1 LRTFGYSKNS
11 NQMKILEQGQIK
23 QKIKRLAVEI
33 IEQNFDAKEIIFAGI
48 NNNGL
53 GFSKLLVKEVKKLT
67 ETTITQCQISI
78 NPAKPISE
86 EVSISLAPADIKN
99 KTIIIVDDVANTG
112 RTLFYAFKPFT
123 NILVKKIQVAVLV
136 DRKHKS
142 FPVQVDYV
150 GLSLATTLKDNIDVK
165 LISVDELEVCLD

>member
-1 LRTFGYSKNS
+1 
-11 NQMKILEQGQIK
+11 MKILEQGQIK

-33 IEQNFDAKEIIFAGI
+33 VEQNFDATEIIFAGI

-53 GFSKLLVKEVKKLT
+53 GFSKLLIKEVKKLT
-67 ETTITQCQISI
+67 EATITPAQISL

-86 EVSISLAPADIKN
+86 EVTISLSVTDIKN
-99 KTIIIVDDVANTG
+99 KTVIIVDDVANTG
-112 RTLFYAFKPFT
+112 RTLFYAFKPFMG
-123 NILVKKIQVAVLV
+123 ILVKKMQVAVLV

-165 LISVDELEVCLD
+165 LMGVDELEVCLD

>member
-1 LRTFGYSKNS
+1 
-11 NQMKILEQGQIK
+11 MKILEQGQIK

-33 IEQNFDAKEIIFAGI
+33 VEQNFGANEIIFAGI

-53 GFSKLLVKEVKKLT
+53 GFAKLLIKEVKKLT
-67 ETTITQCQISI
+67 DSTITLSQISL
-78 NPAKPISE
+78 NPAKPIAE
-86 EVSISLAPADIKN
+86 EVTISLSASELRN

-112 RTLFYAFKPFT
+112 RTLFYAFKPFM
-123 NILVKKIQVAVLV
+123 NILVKKLQVAVLV

-142 FPVQVDYV
+142 FPIQVDYV

-165 LISVDELEVCLD
+165 LLGVDQLEVCLD

>member
-1 LRTFGYSKNS
+1 
-11 NQMKILEQGQIK
+11 MKILEQGQIK

-33 IEQNFDAKEIIFAGI
+33 VEQNFGVNEIIFAGI

-53 GFSKLLVKEVKKLT
+53 GFAKLLIKEVKKIT
-67 ETTITQCQISI
+67 DSTITLSQISL

-86 EVSISLAPADIKN
+86 EVTISLSASELRN

-112 RTLFYAFKPFT
+112 RTLFYAFKPFMG
-123 NILVKKIQVAVLV
+123 ILVKKLQVAVLV
-136 DRKHKS
+136 DRKHKA
-142 FPVQVDYV
+142 FPIQVDYV

-165 LISVDELEVCLD
+165 LLDVEELEVCLD

>member
-1 LRTFGYSKNS
+1 
-11 NQMKILEQGQIK
+11 MKILEQGQIK

-33 IEQNFDAKEIIFAGI
+33 VEQNFDANEIIFAGI

-53 GFSKLLVKEVKKLT
+53 GFSKLLIKEVKK
-67 ETTITQCQISI
+67 ITKSKITPCQISL
-78 NPAKPISE
+78 NPAKPIAE
-86 EVSISLAPADIKN
+86 EVTISLPEAELRN

-112 RTLFYAFKPFT
+112 RTLFYAFKPFMG
-123 NILVKKIQVAVLV
+123 ILVKKMQVAVLV

-150 GLSLATTLKDNIDVK
+150 GLSLATTLKDNIDVR
-165 LISVDELEVCLD
+165 LLGVDELEVCLD

>member
-1 LRTFGYSKNS
+1 
-11 NQMKILEQGQIK
+11 MKILEQGQIK

-33 IEQNFDAKEIIFAGI
+33 VEQNFDANEIIFAGI

-53 GFSKLLVKEVKKLT
+53 GFAKLLVKEVKKLT
-67 ETTITQCQISI
+67 DSTITLSQISL

-86 EVSISLAPADIKN
+86 EVSISLSTAELKN

-112 RTLFYAFKPFT
+112 RTLFYAFKPFM
-123 NILVKKIQVAVLV
+123 NILVKKLQVAVLV

-142 FPVQVDYV
+142 FPIQVDYV

-165 LISVDELEVCLD
+165 LLGVDELEVCLD